1 MCQWN
6 VVISAKN
13 FEMPRAIQI
22 TTLNEILLTLN
33 NIACLAAIITCFF
46 LSFNKK
52 QLFWTYL
59 CFSFL
64 WWKRVFFLKLEVDL
78 LYVKL
83 LTWKKERKDKWCFF
97 FKKKNLQLME
107 WKKNLLQCQCDSI
120 NDMIS
125 NQKSI
130 ARNTMIIYFEIDF
143 YSPILHL
150 DLFLFQSIL
159 LNQIL
164 LLEKKPLIDSTL
176 SKYIPIDL
184 CKNHES
190 I

>member
-97 FKKKNLQLME
+97 FKKKYLQLME

-143 YSPILHL
+143 Y
-150 DLFLFQSIL
+150 LFAHSSFRLIFISIDFAQSNTSIE
-159 LNQIL
+159 
-164 LLEKKPLIDSTL
+164 EKTFNWFNSFKIYSDWSV
-176 SKYIPIDL
+176 
-184 CKNHES
+184 
-190 I
+190 